1 MRAIDIQEEQ
11 KCHRDANGMQYL
23 VIDGEIFVEITS
35 SNDPFSSSKNDS
47 EEINIQ
53 GASISS
59 PEDHSNES
67 LQRLD
72 QEDAK

>member
-11 KCHRDANGMQYL
+11 KCHRDANGRQYL
-23 VIDGEIFVEITS
+23 DIDGEIFVEITS

-59 PEDHSNES
+59 SEDHSNES